1 MDGTDLW
8 KSTTKKSHGTS
19 YYLYLSSLAKIKK
32 KQENK
37 ENTSGKNAFTCFFL
51 LSLSMDNKTETSD
64 GEARRNHTIPTG

>member
-1 MDGTDLW
+1 MNNKT
-8 KSTTKKSHGTS
+8 
-19 YYLYLSSLAKIKK
+19 AECFCFIKIKK